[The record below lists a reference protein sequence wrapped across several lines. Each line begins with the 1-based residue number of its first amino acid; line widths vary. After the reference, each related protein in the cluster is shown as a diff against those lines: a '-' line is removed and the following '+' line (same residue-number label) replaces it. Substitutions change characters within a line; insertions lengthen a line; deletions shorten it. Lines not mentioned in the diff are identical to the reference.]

1 MNKSKVEILEC
12 TLRDGSYSI
21 DFQFNAQETAIISA
35 ALENAGIKLIEI
47 GHGTGLNS
55 SNSGKGVAA
64 ATDEEYLQA
73 AAETIRH
80 AKWGMFFIPG
90 IGRHQD
96 LDLAAE
102 YGMDFVRIGTNV
114 TEISTAE
121 EYIRHAKD
129 LGLFVSSNLMK
140 TYALPPDT
148 VAQYGTQIEKYGA
161 DIICI
166 VDSAGTMLPEDIR
179 RYFNEIQKKVEL
191 PLGLHCH
198 DNLALGMANVLT
210 AIDCGAEIVDSTL
223 QGLGRGGGN
232 PVTEILV
239 TVLKK
244 KGIDLGINE
253 KRLMDISQQLIK
265 PLKKDSGWD
274 PINISAGYAGFHS
287 SYLPIIKKYSKQY
300 SVDPRELILGLCEI
314 DQVNASEE
322 LVERIAKRLSYEES
336 RNSNIDIIS
345 LPKIVYSKSHSSR
358 KEASLTE
365 VARIIAREC
374 KSRSIKKGKI
384 CVFNLV
390 TPPKLTDQ
398 VTVSRFIQEE
408 FEYIICSAEVYQ
420 RNHYQEIIDGSDGII
435 DVFLV
440 DNTQR
445 QYVDSSMIPDIRKMI
460 KQSKFFEYNDSD
472 IWVRSIFYQ
481 IDFFNMIKN
490 YDVITIIGDTIE
502 AIKLARVLSE
512 RDFKVVFI
520 TGEERKKL
528 HKLYTSSIQ
537 RSKLAVFFHLDKPIV
552 SIDILKLISQDAIII
567 DGSIGSIEPDAMRWA
582 HDHNIK
588 IIRPDMRAALAGEIA
603 GLLGTYK
610 INSQLMGKTK
620 IAGITVLGGGVIGK
634 KGDLI
639 VDSLIN
645 PTRVIGVADGFG
657 KLIDNVEEYEDTIR
671 VVESELFRQRAIF

>member
-1 MNKSKVEILEC
+1 MSKSRLDILDC

-21 DFQFNAQETAIISA
+21 DYQFNALDTAIISA
-35 ALENAGIKLIEI
+35 ALEKAGIKLIEI

-102 YGMDFVRIGTNV
+102 YGMDFVRIGTNI
-114 TEISTAE
+114 TDISTAE
-121 EYIRHAKD
+121 DYIRHAKD

-140 TYALPPDT
+140 TYAVPPNK
-148 VAQYGTQIEKYGA
+148 VAQYGMQIEKYGA

-179 RYFNEIQKKVEL
+179 RYFIEIQTKVDI

-210 AIDCGAEIVDSTL
+210 AIECGAEIVDSTL

-232 PVTEILV
+232 PVTEVLV

-253 KRLMDISQQLIK
+253 NRLMDISEQLIK
-265 PLKKDSGWD
+265 PLKKERGWD
-274 PINISAGYAGFHS
+274 PINISSGYAGFHS
-287 SYLPIIKKYSKQY
+287 SYLPIITKYSNKY
-300 SVDPRELILGLCEI
+300 SVDSRELIISLCEI

-322 LVERIAKRLSYEES
+322 LVERIAKKISYENS
-336 RNSNIDIIS
+336 HNSNIDIIS
-345 LPKIVYSKSHSSR
+345 LPKNFFSKSQFSS
-358 KEASLTE
+358 KGASLIE
-365 VARIIAREC
+365 VARIIAQEC
-374 KSRSIKKGKI
+374 KSRSIKKGKTS
-384 CVFNLV
+384 VFNLV
-390 TPPKLTDQ
+390 APPKMTNQ
-398 VTVSRFIQEE
+398 VTISRFIQEE
-408 FEYIICSAEVYQ
+408 FEYIICSAEVYP
-420 RNHYQEIIDGSDGII
+420 RNHYQEIIDGADGII

-445 QYVDSSMIPDIRKMI
+445 QYMDRSILPDIKNMI
-460 KQSKFFEYNDSD
+460 EQSMFLEYNDSD
-472 IWVRSIFYQ
+472 VWVRSIFYQ
-481 IDFFNMIKN
+481 IVYFNAVKKN
-490 YDVITIIGDTIE
+490 DGITIVGDTIE
-502 AIKLARVLSE
+502 AIKLARNL
-512 RDFKVVFI
+512 RDREFKVELI
-520 TGEERKKL
+520 TGDEKKNIPE
-528 HKLYTSSIQ
+528 LYTSTIQ
-537 RSKLAVFFHLDKPIV
+537 MSNLVVFFHLDKPIIT
-552 SIDILKLISQDAIII
+552 IDILKLISKDTIII
-567 DGSIGSIEPDAMRWA
+567 DGSIGSIEPDAMIWA
-582 HDHNIK
+582 HDHNIQ
-588 IIRPDMRAALAGEIA
+588 IIRPDLRAALAGEIA
-603 GLLGTYK
+603 GLLGTHK
-610 INSQLMGKTK
+610 INSQLMGKSE
-620 IAGITVLGGGVIGK
+620 IAGITVVGGGIIGN

-639 VDSLIN
+639 VDSIIN

-657 KLIDNVEEYEDTIR
+657 KIIDDVQEYEETIR
-671 VVESELFRQRAIF
+671 AVESELLRQRAIF